1 MSELRLALN
10 KMYEKFGLTDETLML
25 SQILDEL
32 VVEKQREEYEKWKLE
47 NKSQKIW
54 I

>member
-1 MSELRLALN
+1 MSELKLVLG

-32 VVEKQREEYEKWKLE
+32 VVEKQREKYEQWKLE
-47 NKSQKIW
+47 NKLQKM
-54 I
+54 